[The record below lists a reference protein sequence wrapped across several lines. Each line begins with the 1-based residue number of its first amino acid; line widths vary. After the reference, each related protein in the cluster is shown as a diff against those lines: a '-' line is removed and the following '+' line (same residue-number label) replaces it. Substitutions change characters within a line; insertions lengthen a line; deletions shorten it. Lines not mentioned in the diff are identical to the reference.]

1 MIIKN
6 QTQIL
11 TSCIKDNFNKRGCCG
26 GNVEI
31 LGKGDGYVLLS
42 KKDMS

>member
-1 MIIKN
+1 MIIG

-26 GNVEI
+26 G
-31 LGKGDGYVLLS
+31 KGRRNTW
-42 KKDMS
+42 KR